1 MAQTE
6 WFTDRLA
13 FYHRDMTDVLP
24 VWAENSIDAAITDP
38 PYGLAELPR
47 KRVEQ
52 AMAAWLAGDR
62 THVPDGRGF
71 MGRDWDKF
79 VPPPGAWDE
88 VYRVLKPGGY
98 LLAFAATRTMD
109 LMGLS
114 IRLAGFEVLDGV
126 GIPGLLAWTYGSG
139 FPKSLDIGKAIDKQ
153 RHDRPDILRVT
164 SWLADI
170 CEARGIGRA
179 DVDAHMGTS
188 DMGGWWLSRLVHRC
202 AVPTWEQW
210 LRLRELIGFSDE
222 MDAEVWRLNGR
233 KGTPGEAW
241 DQRPVTQAAIGEH
254 TPGGTI
260 SWDQRP
266 SGHRERRDIPATPEA
281 ARWDGFGTALKPA
294 WEPVIVARKPLDGT
308 YAANVLKHGA
318 GAMNVDGCRVGTDV
332 VTTHSRGKN
341 TAYPKR
347 PGETT
352 VEESG
357 RTQRQDIFDRSERA
371 GRWPPNL
378 LLTHHPDCNG
388 SCAPGC
394 PVAALDEQ
402 SGTLK
407 SGGGDRGTTSRDGLM
422 GPDSDRGRKTRY
434 ERDPDSGGASRF
446 FPQFGP
452 DDTPFRYQAKAPK
465 AERPR
470 TADGKSWPTVKPQ
483 GLMRWLVRLVVP
495 PGGTCLDPFAGTSAT
510 GQALLAEGMRAVLCE
525 RDPVAAE
532 LSLIRLA
539 LATPAEAMALVRG
552 LQVPQEAPAS

>member
-1 MAQTE
+1 MAGNGQ
-6 WFTDRLA
+6 
-13 FYHRDMTDVLP
+13 
-24 VWAENSIDAAITDP
+24 IT
-38 PYGLAELPR
+38 A
-47 KRVEQ
+47 
-52 AMAAWLAGDR
+52 
-62 THVPDGRGF
+62 
-71 MGRDWDKF
+71 
-79 VPPPGAWDE
+79 
-88 VYRVLKPGGY
+88 
-98 LLAFAATRTMD
+98 
-109 LMGLS
+109 
-114 IRLAGFEVLDGV
+114 
-126 GIPGLLAWTYGSG
+126 
-139 FPKSLDIGKAIDKQ
+139 
-153 RHDRPDILRVT
+153 
-164 SWLADI
+164 
-170 CEARGIGRA
+170 
-179 DVDAHMGTS
+179 
-188 DMGGWWLSRLVHRC
+188 
-202 AVPTWEQW
+202 
-210 LRLRELIGFSDE
+210 
-222 MDAEVWRLNGR
+222 
-233 KGTPGEAW
+233 
-241 DQRPVTQAAIGEH
+241 
-254 TPGGTI
+254 
-260 SWDQRP
+260 
-266 SGHRERRDIPATPEA
+266 PATPEA

-394 PVAALDEQ
+394 PVAALDAQ
-402 SGTLK
+402 SGILK
-407 SGGGDRGTTSRDGLM
+407 SGANPTRRGVDRNREAYGEFGGQDQCAAPRGV
-422 GPDSDRGRKTRY
+422 
-434 ERDPDSGGASRF
+434 DSGGASRF

-452 DDTPFRYQAKAPK
+452 DDQPFRYQAKAPK
-465 AERPR
+465 SERPR

-483 GLMRWLVRLVVP
+483 GLMRWLVRLVTP